1 MTNDIKAFMTNDIKA
16 IPERLRAY
24 RESRNLTQ
32 KELAK
37 MLNTTQQAYSR
48 YETGE
53 GIPGFDII
61 ISLADFYGVSL
72 EAFSSNHTHREKNV
86 DSAIVQQIVEQIEH
100 LDDTELKFINYTLN
114 FMQLQKKKFLTQKL

>member
-1 MTNDIKAFMTNDIKA
+1 MTNDIKA

-114 FMQLQKKKFLTQKL
+114 FMQLQKKNFLHKNYSNLRKAS

>member
-1 MTNDIKAFMTNDIKA
+1 MTNDIKA

-53 GIPGFDII
+53 GILAL
-61 ISLADFYGVSL
+61 ISLFLSL
-72 EAFSSNHTHREKNV
+72 IFMA
-86 DSAIVQQIVEQIEH
+86 SA
-100 LDDTELKFINYTLN
+100 
-114 FMQLQKKKFLTQKL
+114 

>member
-1 MTNDIKAFMTNDIKA
+1 MTNDIKA

-53 GIPGFDII
+53 GI
-61 ISLADFYGVSL
+61 SWL
-72 EAFSSNHTHREKNV
+72 
-86 DSAIVQQIVEQIEH
+86 
-100 LDDTELKFINYTLN
+100 
-114 FMQLQKKKFLTQKL
+114 

>member
-1 MTNDIKAFMTNDIKA
+1 MTNDIKA

-72 EAFSSNHTHREKNV
+72 EAFSSNHTHREKKCRFCNR
-86 DSAIVQQIVEQIEH
+86 S
-100 LDDTELKFINYTLN
+100 TNCRTN
-114 FMQLQKKKFLTQKL
+114 

>member
-1 MTNDIKAFMTNDIKA
+1 MINDIKA